1 MWCLVESSVNAM
13 HIHIHPFVQTTALQ
27 FRKLG
32 RWLSQPAKVSKVYVE
47 RAAAMADAL
56 RRELAGAI
64 EFSEPAGGLFFWA
77 RLTGAG
83 GKVKD
88 AGEFAKRAIEK
99 GVAFVPGASFYA
111 AEADSATLR
120 LSFATEDVERI
131 LEGMKRFAWAI

>member
-13 HIHIHPFVQTTALQ
+13 HIHIHPFAQTTALQ

-32 RWLSQPAKVSKVYVE
+32 RRLSQPAKVSKVYVE

-56 RRELAGAI
+56 WRELAGAI
-64 EFSEPAGGLFFWA
+64 EFTEPAGGLFLWA

-88 AGEFAKRAIEK
+88 ASEFAKRVIEK
-99 GVAFVPGASFYA
+99 GYPV
-111 AEADSATLR
+111 
-120 LSFATEDVERI
+120 
-131 LEGMKRFAWAI
+131 